1 MRELNMGRLLR
12 AVLLVGAVLASAATP
27 ARPQQLVNPRPALG
41 SDNPSI
47 ENSSGENPSGDL
59 DTLPPAPTGKSTILG
74 GAIKDFDPVRDQFSL
89 HIYGERPMKILFD
102 ERTQVYLDGK
112 KIPVRDLGPEEH
124 ASVQTI
130 LDGTNVFAL
139 SIHILSQTP
148 EGDTE
153 GQVLSYDAR
162 TGELEVRTPES
173 SNPVRLIVTESTAI
187 ARAGEPAFASAPSGA
202 NDLVPGALVSIAFQ
216 PRQNGHDIASHIT
229 VLAVPGSS
237 FLFSGSISTLDM
249 DSGSLILVDP
259 RDEKSYQIHFD
270 SAYLPISWT
279 LHLGQSVT
287 VQARYDGSRYQAT
300 EITAH

>member
-1 MRELNMGRLLR
+1 
-12 AVLLVGAVLASAATP
+12 
-27 ARPQQLVNPRPALG
+27 
-41 SDNPSI
+41 
-47 ENSSGENPSGDL
+47 
-59 DTLPPAPTGKSTILG
+59 
-74 GAIKDFDPVRDQFSL
+74 
-89 HIYGERPMKILFD
+89 MKILFD

-153 GQVLSYDAR
+153 GQVLSYNAR